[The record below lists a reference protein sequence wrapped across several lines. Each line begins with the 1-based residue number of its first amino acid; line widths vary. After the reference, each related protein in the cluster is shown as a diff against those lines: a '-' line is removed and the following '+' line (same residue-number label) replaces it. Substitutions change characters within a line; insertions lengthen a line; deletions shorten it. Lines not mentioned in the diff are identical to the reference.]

1 MMRAR
6 PLKQLEKERYNEDFW
21 KSYIDE
27 YFSAKLHLNMSYFR
41 FKLLTMKSLRLIL
54 VLSFFAFS
62 GKIFSQGMPISVII
76 SNADCAVTVAGTY
89 VDSVTGTS
97 GSFQLFAADPA
108 GTSFMGTVSI
118 NALGANYIISVCATD
133 CNGVTNCATGPM
145 VLGAVTT
152 FNIDMGGNGGGVVD
166 NDGDGFNSFADCNDN
181 DANINANATEVCD
194 GMDNNCDGV
203 VDEGCNTGGCTLDIV
218 LVPDSL
224 DNSPFV
230 VYIYLAGLPAGGSIV
245 WDFGD
250 GGVATSTFPTWVYT
264 NLGTY
269 TVCATYADASGCTAT
284 DCVTFTVNAD
294 GSTTPGGIN
303 LQGFTLNVVSTM
315 PSPNAVA
322 EFSSASDFIIYPNP
336 VAESATIQWNA
347 TSTEQGQ
354 LDVFN
359 AQGQLISTERYT
371 VSAGA
376 QQVQLNTQSLSAGMY
391 IVRSVSNAGVVRQT
405 TFMK

>member
-1 MMRAR
+1 
-6 PLKQLEKERYNEDFW
+6 
-21 KSYIDE
+21 
-27 YFSAKLHLNMSYFR
+27 MSYFR

-54 VLSFFAFS
+54 VLSLFAFT
-62 GKIFSQGMPISVII
+62 GKMFSQGMPVSVII
-76 SNADCAVTVAGTY
+76 SNADCAVTVSGTY
-89 VDSVTGTS
+89 LDSTTGNA
-97 GSFQLFAADPA
+97 GAFQLFAADPA
-108 GTSFMGTVSI
+108 GSSFMGTISI
-118 NALGANYIISVCATD
+118 NAFGANYIITVCATD

-152 FNIDMGGNGGGVVD
+152 FNIDMGNGGGVTD

-181 DANINANATEVCD
+181 DAAINPNATEVCD
-194 GMDNNCDGV
+194 GADNNCDGT
-203 VDEGCNTGGCTLDIV
+203 VDEGCNTGGCSLDIV

-230 VYIYLAGLPAGGSIV
+230 VYIYLPGVFGGSIV

-264 NLGTY
+264 NIGTY

-303 LQGFTLNVVSTM
+303 MQGFTLNVVGTM

-322 EFSSASDFIIYPNP
+322 EISSANDFMIFPNP
-336 VAESATIQWNA
+336 VSESAIIQWNA
-347 TSTEQGQ
+347 TSTEQGRFEI
-354 LDVFN
+354 FN
-359 AQGQLISTERYT
+359 AQGQIVSTERYNL
-371 VSAGA
+371 SAGA

-391 IVRSVSNAGVVRQT
+391 IVRSVSNAGAVRQT
-405 TFMK
+405 TFVK